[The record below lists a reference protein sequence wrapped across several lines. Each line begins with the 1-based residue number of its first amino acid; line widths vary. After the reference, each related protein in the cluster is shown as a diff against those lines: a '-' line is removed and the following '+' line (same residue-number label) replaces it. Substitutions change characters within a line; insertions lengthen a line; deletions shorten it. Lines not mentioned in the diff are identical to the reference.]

1 MKRSIFLILILLAL
15 LNVNQLRAQAPE
27 DSTRIQLQELKDR
40 LDGINEN
47 MATLNSDVSILK
59 WVKFSDYIQTR

>member
-1 MKRSIFLILILLAL
+1 MSTKTLRILIFAILLSL
-15 LNVNQLRAQAPE
+15 SQFWSQTPE

-47 MATLNSDVSILK
+47 MATLSSDVSTLK
-59 WVKFSDYIQTR
+59 WVKVSGCIQT